1 MTTVD
6 PTTPAAAAAGTGTQ
20 SAAQQ
25 QLAGNFDTFLTLLTT
40 QLQNQDPLNPMD
52 SNQFTQQLVEF
63 SQVEQQINTNDNLK
77 TLIGQGSTTTGAY
90 AVSYLGKAVTVTN
103 GNAPLANGQAIW
115 NYNLDATASQTVLTV
130 TDSNGQTVFTGP
142 GETAAGHHTFDWD
155 GKNNDGTQL
164 PDGTYKLTVNAA
176 AGDGTTVQN
185 EVSTAGV
192 VSEVDMT
199 GGTPQL
205 MIGPMEISLSDVAGV
220 ASL

>member
-1 MTTVD
+1 M
-6 PTTPAAAAAGTGTQ
+6 
-20 SAAQQ
+20 Q
-25 QLAGNFDTFLTLLTT
+25 QLAGNFQTFLTLLTT
-40 QLQNQDPLNPMD
+40 QLQNQDPLSPMD

-77 TLIGQGSTTTGAY
+77 TLIGQGSNQTGAY

-103 GNAPLANGQAIW
+103 GKAPLANGQAIW
-115 NYNLDATASQTVLTV
+115 NYNLDAAAAQTVLAV
-130 TDSNGQTVFTGP
+130 TDANGQTVFAGP
-142 GETAAGHHTFDWD
+142 GETTAGHHVFNWD
-155 GKNNDGTQL
+155 GKSNNGAQL
-164 PDGTYKLTVNAA
+164 PDGTYKLTVSAA